1 MLPMTN
7 NGALNNGLNN
17 EHNNAHNA
25 SRLMALNHG
34 TRGGSHADR
43 RRTDGILIC
52 PVSIKPRQFS
62 VHFILL
68 IRYRGRLIG
77 FDLPPRRVARSCAPN
92 SPPRPPN
99 PPPRPTA
106 TTRCRVSSALR
117 FIEYFS
123 ESNQPPTIC
132 FLLVCLRDME

>member
-43 RRTDGILIC
+43 RQTDGILIC

-92 SPPRPPN
+92 SPPRPPTALD
-99 PPPRPTA
+99 PQQQRGVVFHPRYALLNTFLNQIN
-106 TTRCRVSSALR
+106 RRQYVS
-117 FIEYFS
+117 
-123 ESNQPPTIC
+123 C
-132 FLLVCLRDME
+132 